1 MIAGERVANGLWQHI
16 RLPLRRFLSLPS
28 AGTHLTHTP
37 QPATLSSNTS
47 SLSDPRSLP
56 LTTRPRPTLSPTPC
70 DADNTQ
76 TQTPLSVYLTRTTQ
90 GLIHTATP
98 PPPLHS
104 HPLVQHSTA
113 ILSLSTVMWGNIVW
127 QQHDTMRKRQRNRA
141 ADRE

>member
-37 QPATLSSNTS
+37 HE
-47 SLSDPRSLP
+47 P
-56 LTTRPRPTLSPTPC
+56 LLKHLLALRPSFASADYKPPPTILSPTPC

-90 GLIHTATP
+90 GLIHPPSPLTPSPKAFCYPLSFHCNVGQHCVATAR
-98 PPPLHS
+98 HN
-104 HPLVQHSTA
+104 A
-113 ILSLSTVMWGNIVW
+113 
-127 QQHDTMRKRQRNRA
+127 KKA
-141 ADRE
+141 AK

>member
-56 LTTRPRPTLSPTPC
+56 LTTRPPTLSPTPC

-90 GLIHTATP
+90 GLIHTAP
-98 PPPLHS
+98 PPPALPPPRTAFYCY
-104 HPLVQHSTA
+104 PLSFHCNVGQHCVATA
-113 ILSLSTVMWGNIVW
+113 RHNA
-127 QQHDTMRKRQRNRA
+127 KKA
-141 ADRE
+141 AK

>member
-1 MIAGERVANGLWQHI
+1 MATHPLALAALPVASFRW
-16 RLPLRRFLSLPS
+16 
-28 AGTHLTHTP
+28 HTP
-37 QPATLSSNTS
+37 NAHTPTRN
-47 SLSDPRSLP
+47 P
-56 LTTRPRPTLSPTPC
+56 LFKHLLAQRPSFASADYKTPTLSPTPC

-90 GLIHTATP
+90 GLIHTAS
-98 PPPLHS
+98 PPLHS